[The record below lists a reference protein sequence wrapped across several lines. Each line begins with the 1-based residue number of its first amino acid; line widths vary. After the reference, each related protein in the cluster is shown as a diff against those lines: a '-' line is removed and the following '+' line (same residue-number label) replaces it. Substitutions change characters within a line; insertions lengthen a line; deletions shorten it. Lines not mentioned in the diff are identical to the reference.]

1 VAWRVEEPDN
11 LFPAPRDA
19 SLYLAG
25 LAGFWGGMAAG
36 LIAAIAA
43 APSLV
48 VWVFLV
54 SALGGGFLHLNAT
67 RKLEGRISGRTV
79 RPWPLGYASFRTQV
93 FATLPSTVM
102 AAAQRLNFNVIL
114 ITVAMYSLLV
124 IDFFALIAWGSKR

>member
-19 SLYLAG
+19 ALYLAG
-25 LAGFWGGMAAG
+25 LAGFWGGIAAG

-48 VWVFLV
+48 VLVFLIA
-54 SALGGGFLHLNAT
+54 ALGCGLLHSNAT
-67 RKLEGRISGRTV
+67 RKLEGRISGRPV

-93 FATLPSTVM
+93 VATLPSTVM
-102 AAAQRLNFNVIL
+102 AAAQRLKWH
-114 ITVAMYSLLV
+114 TVVVALAVYLLLV
-124 IDFFALIAWGSKR
+124 IDLFGLVVWSSKR